1 MSSIKWTR
9 HHSNAFALRT
19 FGTQSCGSR
28 NTLAI
33 NKTKIQN
40 KTKQKKE
47 GNFQTGMC
55 CFLLVLQRSNRH
67 KGSIFLSRNI
77 WLHNSQLVISNAL
90 TLLSQI
96 SLDLLDNTAKK
107 HKKTYWTEKLTFHA
121 NSLNIPPSL
130 LTKTKHIPESSKRLS
145 KVIKGTPKD
154 I

>member
-1 MSSIKWTR
+1 MDKASLKCICLKNLWNSKLW
-9 HHSNAFALRT
+9 F
-19 FGTQSCGSR
+19 TQHIGNKQNK
-28 NTLAI
+28 NT
-33 NKTKIQN
+33 KQN
-40 KTKQKKE
+40 KTKKE

-55 CFLLVLQRSNRH
+55 CFLLVLRRSNRH